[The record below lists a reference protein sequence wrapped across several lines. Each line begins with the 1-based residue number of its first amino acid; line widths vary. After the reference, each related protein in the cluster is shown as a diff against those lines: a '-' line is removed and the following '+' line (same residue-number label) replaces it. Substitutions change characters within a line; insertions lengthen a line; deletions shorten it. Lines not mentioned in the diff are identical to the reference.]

1 MWTIDV
7 FALSDFSRSE
17 SAKFLHGKILYTDK
31 SFDMYV

>member
-17 SAKFLHGKILYTDK
+17 SAKFLYEKILIPINRLT
-31 SFDMYV
+31 